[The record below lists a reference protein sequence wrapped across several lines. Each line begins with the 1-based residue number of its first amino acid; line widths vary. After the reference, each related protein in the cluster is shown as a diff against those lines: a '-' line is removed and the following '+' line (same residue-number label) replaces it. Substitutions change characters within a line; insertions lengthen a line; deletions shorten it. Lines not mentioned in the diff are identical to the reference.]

1 MLSRQQGE
9 LMGTCLVRRQAW
21 YQATATATA
30 DLNKDLKLP
39 DLILAEQTL
48 TNAGITENMQL
59 LIRSALQGD
68 MTLEKV
74 SVELIAQHS
83 KIQRT

>member
-21 YQATATATA
+21 YQATATA